1 MITDPNI
8 EKYMHSLLPARDE
21 VLAEMEAYA
30 AEHDVP
36 IIGPA
41 VARFLAALV
50 MMTKAKR
57 IFELGSAIGYS
68 TIWMARAAGAD
79 AEVHYSDG
87 SAENAKRAQGYFE
100 RAGVASRIH
109 VHVGDALTALALAPG
124 TFDLIFN
131 DVDKDGYP
139 TVLDA
144 IPNRIKTG
152 GLFVT
157 DNTLWHGT
165 VVNPQQASER
175 AVCLFNQRLF
185 ESPDFYATQLPIRD
199 GVSVAVRL

>member
-1 MITDPNI
+1 
-8 EKYMHSLLPARDE
+8 
-21 VLAEMEAYA
+21 
-30 AEHDVP
+30 
-36 IIGPA
+36 
-41 VARFLAALV
+41 
-50 MMTKAKR
+50 
-57 IFELGSAIGYS
+57 
-68 TIWMARAAGAD
+68 
-79 AEVHYSDG
+79 
-87 SAENAKRAQGYFE
+87 
-100 RAGVASRIH
+100 
-109 VHVGDALTALALAPG
+109 
-124 TFDLIFN
+124 
-131 DVDKDGYP
+131 VDKDGYP